1 MTDHEKLQ
9 GLAKFIVEFSKQPGN
24 EWLYD
29 ELFSLIEEN
38 SEHNILNEHPKI
50 RTVYNHCVEDV
61 LKDYAEKSYAN
72 FQFPDL
78 AEKLKIDFVKM
89 ETARQ
94 NGNLKLFILHCF
106 QQVEEIS
113 NFIFTNAISEKWD
126 SYKLQKSSIAYRAE
140 STDIPTI
147 ERVVFQRYFNKKLN
161 AEVDELDYFKKNGWT
176 ISKKFE
182 VVFYLL
188 VASKKDEDVFF
199 NGKIWFR
206 ELNQLRNWA
215 AHRGNITSEDL
226 LRRIAKYQSNP
237 IKDFSYF
244 TNGLLNL
251 VNPKNIEK

>member
-1 MTDHEKLQ
+1 MTNHEKLQ

-61 LKDYAEKSYAN
+61 LMDYAEKSYAN

-78 AEKLKIDFVKM
+78 AEKLKTDFVKM

-113 NFIFTNAISEKWD
+113 NFIFTNAISEKWETF
-126 SYKLQKSSIAYRAE
+126 KLQKSAISYRKRIE
-140 STDIPTI
+140 EIPTI
-147 ERVVFQRYFNKKLN
+147 ERVIFPKYINRKDE
-161 AEVDELDYFKKNGWT
+161 EVDELNYFKKNGWT
-176 ISKKFE
+176 ITKKFE
-182 VVFYLL
+182 VTFYLL
-188 VASKKDEDVFF
+188 VASKRDEDVFF
-199 NGKIWFR
+199 NGKKWFR

-226 LRRIAKYQSNP
+226 LERISKYQSNP
-237 IKDFSYF
+237 IKYFSYF
-244 TNGLLNL
+244 TSGLMNM
-251 VNPKNIEK
+251 VNPRNLD